1 MSKGKQKGFK
11 KKQIEIRDESMAP
24 YYLIKEDKQYV
35 KMLEGN
41 SLPQGYYIKLSNALA
56 SISKDVLL
64 EQEAGQVFNLK
75 RFIQRSEEVNSQI
88 INAVNA

>member
-11 KKQIEIRDESMAP
+11 KKQIGIRDESMAP

-41 SLPQGYYIKLSNALA
+41 SLPQGYYVKLANALS

-64 EQEAGQVFNLK
+64 EQEGQTHPTPVSYTHLTLPTIL
-75 RFIQRSEEVNSQI
+75 RV
-88 INAVNA
+88 

>member
-24 YYLIKEDKQYV
+24 YYLIKEDKQYA
-35 KMLEGN
+35 
-41 SLPQGYYIKLSNALA
+41 NALS

-64 EQEAGQVFNLK
+64 EQEAGQIFNLK
-75 RFIQRSEEVNSQI
+75 RFMERSEEVNNQI
-88 INAVNA
+88 INAVHA

>member
-35 KMLEGN
+35 KMLVGN
-41 SLPQGYYIKLSNALA
+41 SLPQGYYVKLANALS

-64 EQEAGQVFNLK
+64 EQEAGQIFNLK
-75 RFIQRSEEVNSQI
+75 RFMDRSEEVNNQI
-88 INAVNA
+88 INAVHA

>member
-1 MSKGKQKGFK
+1 MAKGKQKGFK

-24 YYLIKEDKQYV
+24 YYLIKEEKQYV
-35 KMLEGN
+35 KMLDGN
-41 SLPQGYYIKLSNALA
+41 SLPQGYYTRLASALA

-64 EQEAGQVFNLK
+64 EQEAGQIFSLK
-75 RFIQRSEEVNSQI
+75 RFMERSEEVNNQI